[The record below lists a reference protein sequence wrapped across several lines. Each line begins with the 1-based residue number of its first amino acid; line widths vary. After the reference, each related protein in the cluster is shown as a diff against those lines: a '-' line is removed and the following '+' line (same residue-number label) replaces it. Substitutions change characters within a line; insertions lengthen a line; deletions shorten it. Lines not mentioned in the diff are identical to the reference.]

1 MDDVT
6 SRAAKAIGDRLVE
19 RWDGGAY
26 ERYSSHQRQWGGDL
40 IAEIW
45 RAGSA

>member
-1 MDDVT
+1 MDEIA
-6 SRAAKAIGDRLVE
+6 SRVAKAVDDRLVE
-19 RWDGGAY
+19 RWDGGAD
-26 ERYSSHQRQWGGDL
+26 ERHSSHQRRWGGDL